1 MREIASSLLF
11 DTAGRF
17 LFQQRDNIAGITE
30 PGKIG
35 LFGGHREGNETF
47 LECIAREVS
56 EEIGIHLPLER
67 FQPLTVY
74 EDIDLEI
81 GGPIRA
87 EFFVARNIS
96 LAQIRVTEGCLVV
109 ANAEKIP
116 RLGGRF
122 HSLCAIGVESLR
134 YRYLT
139 IPCWLV
145 ATTRNQCRA
154 LRSAIMVLPT
164 LFPI

>member
-1 MREIASSLLF
+1 MREIASTLLL

-56 EEIGIHLPLER
+56 EEIGINLPLEG

-74 EDIDLEI
+74 EGIDLEI

-96 LAQIRVTEGCLVV
+96 LTEIRVAEGCLVI

-116 RLGGRF
+116 RLRGR
-122 HSLCAIGVESLR
+122 
-134 YRYLT
+134 LT
-139 IPCWLV
+139 AYAQL
-145 ATTRNQCRA
+145 A
-154 LRSAIMVLPT
+154 LKAFGIDT
-164 LFPI
+164 Q

>member
-56 EEIGIHLPLER
+56 EEIGIRLPLER

-96 LAQIRVTEGCLVV
+96 LTEIRITEGCLVV

-116 RLGGRF
+116 RLGGR
-122 HSLCAIGVESLR
+122 
-134 YRYLT
+134 LT
-139 IPCWLV
+139 AYAQL
-145 ATTRNQCRA
+145 A
-154 LRSAIMVLPT
+154 LRAFGIDT
-164 LFPI
+164 

>member
-1 MREIASSLLF
+1 MARQNFLSLQSCRMREIASSLLF

-35 LFGGHREGNETF
+35 LFGGHREGDETF

-56 EEIGIHLPLER
+56 EEIGIHLPLES
-67 FQPLTVY
+67 FQLLTVY

-87 EFFVARNIS
+87 EFFVARNIPLS
-96 LAQIRVTEGCLVV
+96 RIRVTEGCLVV

-116 RLGGRF
+116 RLEGR
-122 HSLCAIGVESLR
+122 
-134 YRYLT
+134 LT
-139 IPCWLV
+139 AYAQL
-145 ATTRNQCRA
+145 A
-154 LRSAIMVLPT
+154 LRAFGIDT
-164 LFPI
+164 

>member
-1 MREIASSLLF
+1 MREIASTLLL

-17 LFQQRDNIAGITE
+17 LFQQRDNIVGITE

-35 LFGGHREGNETF
+35 LFGGHKEGFETF

-67 FQPLTVY
+67 FQPLTIY
-74 EDIDLEI
+74 EGADVEI

-96 LAQIRVTEGCLVV
+96 LNQIHVTEGCLVV
-109 ANAEKIP
+109 ANAQKIP
-116 RLGGRF
+116 LLGGR
-122 HSLCAIGVESLR
+122 
-134 YRYLT
+134 LT
-139 IPCWLV
+139 AYAQL
-145 ATTRNQCRA
+145 A
-154 LRSAIMVLPT
+154 LKAFGIDT
-164 LFPI
+164 

>member
-1 MREIASSLLF
+1 MREIASTLLF

-35 LFGGHREGNETF
+35 LFGGHKEANETF

-56 EEIGIHLPLER
+56 EEIGINLPLER

-74 EDIDLEI
+74 EGIDVEI

-87 EFFVARNIS
+87 VFCRSRYFSQPNARH
-96 LAQIRVTEGCLVV
+96 G
-109 ANAEKIP
+109 
-116 RLGGRF
+116 RLPGR
-122 HSLCAIGVESLR
+122 R
-134 YRYLT
+134 
-139 IPCWLV
+139 
-145 ATTRNQCRA
+145 
-154 LRSAIMVLPT
+154 
-164 LFPI
+164 